1 MVCVAMGRL
10 GLVLSAALML
20 SACGD
25 VRGAAT
31 HQSFEPPSQRSLAFK
46 AASETARNFTGDL
59 AIEPDALRF
68 SKGAALA
75 TRTLAP
81 RAADQ
86 LAALGG
92 DSFATIALS
101 SGDLQVEVRAIVS
114 QRLSQGAPSLCQGE
128 WMPSFAALVY
138 GQREMRVT
146 VILFS
151 GADEP
156 GPTARDSRV
165 CATYAY
171 AAPDGVR
178 TRQGVLL

>member
-1 MVCVAMGRL
+1 MGRL
-10 GLVLSAALML
+10 VVLLTLALL
-20 SACGD
+20 AACGD
-25 VRGAAT
+25 VRSAAAPRSVSAPAQGA
-31 HQSFEPPSQRSLAFK
+31 LAFK

-59 AIEPDALRF
+59 AIEPEALTF
-68 SKGAALA
+68 AKGAALA

-86 LAALGG
+86 LASRGG

-101 SGDLQVEVRAIVS
+101 SGDLDVEVRAIVS
-114 QRLSQGAPSLCQGE
+114 QRLRQGAPSLCQND
-128 WMPSFAALVY
+128 WMPSYAALVY
-138 GQREMRVT
+138 GRRDMRVT

-156 GPTARDSRV
+156 GPDAHDSRV

-171 AAPDGVR
+171 AAPDGAR
-178 TRQGVLL
+178 TRQGVVL

>member
-1 MVCVAMGRL
+1 MGRL
-10 GLVLSAALML
+10 LLAFGMALLL

-25 VRGAAT
+25 VRSASTPKSVAEVSR
-31 HQSFEPPSQRSLAFK
+31 HALAFK

-68 SKGAALA
+68 AKGAALA
-75 TRTLAP
+75 TRALAP
-81 RAADQ
+81 RGADQ
-86 LAALGG
+86 LVARGG
-92 DSFATIALS
+92 DSFAAIAVS

-114 QRLSQGAPSLCQGE
+114 QRLSQGAPSLCQND
-128 WMPSFAALVY
+128 WMPSYVALVF
-138 GQREMRVT
+138 GQRDMRVT

-156 GPTARDSRV
+156 GPNATDSRV

-171 AAPDGVR
+171 TAPDGAR
-178 TRQGVLL
+178 TRQGVVL

>member
-1 MVCVAMGRL
+1 MRRNGLYL
-10 GLVLSAALML
+10 GLALLL

-25 VRGAAT
+25 VRSVST
-31 HQSFEPPSQRSLAFK
+31 HQSVAASAEHALAFK
-46 AASETARNFTGDL
+46 AASETARTFTGDL

-68 SKGAALA
+68 AKGAALA
-75 TRTLAP
+75 TRTLSS

-86 LAALGG
+86 LAARGG
-92 DSFATIALS
+92 DSFATIAVS

-114 QRLSQGAPSLCQGE
+114 QRLSQGAPSLCQND
-128 WMPSFAALVY
+128 WMPSYAALVY
-138 GQREMRVT
+138 GQHDMRVT

-151 GADEP
+151 GVDEP
-156 GPTARDSRV
+156 GPNATHTRV

-171 AAPDGVR
+171 TAPDGAR